1 MDFNKFLEMYKEWQ
15 SKPHMYIVNPRK
27 MKYFQTAHNSIIHVM
42 NACNPDAKIEIAVNE
57 FNDGS
62 ASITVET
69 DELIVKNMGMF
80 INVIDNASN
89 FEIYPLLDGNIRFS
103 VTFNGIME
111 LIK

>member
-1 MDFNKFLEMYKEWQ
+1 MDFNEFLKMYKEWQ
-15 SKPHMYIVNPRK
+15 SKPHMYIVNPKR
-27 MKYFQTAHNSIIHVM
+27 MKHFQTAHNSIVSVM
-42 NACNPDAKIEIAVNE
+42 NGCSPDAKIEVSLNE

-69 DELIVKNMGMF
+69 DELVVKNMGIF
-80 INVIDNASN
+80 INVIENASN

-103 VTFNGIME
+103 VTFNDIME